1 MKLPL
6 WAFSSRTKPGEPQIW
21 LSADDEAAAR
31 EIADQ
36 EGYLAMAKE
45 AGVLSE
51 NEEVLVA
58 RLDMAGALKTMRA
71 YLELEEES
79 YDQITQVLSEMIEA
93 VEKLETAAESIRDR
107 IRCAPQRELLNAVDE
122 FLTMNNDTRRE

>member
-1 MKLPL
+1 MELPL
-6 WAFSSRTKPGEPQIW
+6 WAFSSRAKPDEPRIW
-21 LSADDEAAAR
+21 LFADDETEAR

-36 EGYLAMAKE
+36 ESYLAMAKE
-45 AGVLSE
+45 AGVLGE
-51 NEEVLVA
+51 DEEILVA

-79 YDQITQVLSEMIEA
+79 YDQIIQVLSEMIEA
-93 VEKLETAAESIRDR
+93 VERLETAAQRVRDR

-122 FLTMNNDTRRE
+122 FLAGI